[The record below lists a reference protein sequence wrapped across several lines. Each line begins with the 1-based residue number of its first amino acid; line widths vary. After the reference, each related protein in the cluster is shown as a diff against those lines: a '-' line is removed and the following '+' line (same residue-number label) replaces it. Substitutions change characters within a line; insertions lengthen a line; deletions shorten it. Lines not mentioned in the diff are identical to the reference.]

1 MRNSLLSKINSTF
14 LTAIIAIFMGIVT
27 ILDPSYTK
35 WGTDEISNIMMGI
48 LIIVGGS
55 IVAIVQGISIYKS
68 YKKDKGNNK
77 NDNF

>member
-55 IVAIVQGISIYKS
+55 IVAIVQSISIYKS
-68 YKKDKGNNK
+68 YKKDKENNS